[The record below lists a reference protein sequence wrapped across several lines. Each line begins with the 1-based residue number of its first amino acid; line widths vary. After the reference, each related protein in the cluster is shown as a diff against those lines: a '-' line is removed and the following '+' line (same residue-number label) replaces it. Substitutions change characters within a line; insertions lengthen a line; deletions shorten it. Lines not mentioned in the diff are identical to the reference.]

1 MTDFINKTE
10 QVAEFLQKLDHP
22 FKKEIEEIRKIIL
35 GANPDII
42 EQIKWAAP
50 SFAYKDMDY
59 LVTFN
64 LWEKKRVHLV
74 FHNPNIAKVKSE
86 LLEGKMEKRR
96 MAYFSDMK
104 DIEERKK
111 ELVKVIQ
118 ELIELV
124 DKYHGE
130 SYRK

>member
-1 MTDFINKTE
+1 MTDFTNKTE
-10 QVAEFLQKLDHP
+10 EVEAFLQNLSHP
-22 FKKEIEEIRKIIL
+22 FKKEIEEIRKIIMS
-35 GANPDII
+35 ANPGII

-74 FHNPNIAKVKSE
+74 FHNPHIAKVKSE
-86 LLEGKMEKRR
+86 LLEGRFEKRR

-104 DIEERKK
+104 DIATKK
-111 ELVKVIQ
+111 EELQKVIQ
-118 ELIELV
+118 ELIQLV
-124 DKYHGE
+124 DKNHGE